1 MPPELI
7 AAIIGAIATILSA
20 CIAYLAARHTQ
31 KPLRIANEQNREDIQ
46 TIAQLA
52 RAILTKDQLG
62 ILQKLSKDESITT
75 DTTNKI
81 YYEGFKQ
88 DILGL
93 RVEGSLRI

>member
-1 MPPELI
+1 LLQLQNPKFFENYFSAFRRSTPQ
-7 AAIIGAIATILSA
+7 GTTIS
-20 CIAYLAARHTQ
+20 Q
-31 KPLRIANEQNREDIQ
+31 QP
-46 TIAQLA
+46 LA

-93 RVEGSLRI
+93 RVEASLRI

>member
-52 RAILTKDQLG
+52 KGCCEMVVIFWPWPG
-62 ILQKLSKDESITT
+62 
-75 DTTNKI
+75 
-81 YYEGFKQ
+81 
-88 DILGL
+88 
-93 RVEGSLRI
+93 